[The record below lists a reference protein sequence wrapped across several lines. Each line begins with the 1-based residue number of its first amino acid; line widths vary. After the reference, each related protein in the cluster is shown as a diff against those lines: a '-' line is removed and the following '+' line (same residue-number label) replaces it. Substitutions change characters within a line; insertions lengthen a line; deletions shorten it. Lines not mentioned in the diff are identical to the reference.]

1 MDDEL
6 SLCAELIAADPAA
19 AAERLRLALKRN
31 PLDAQAYRLL
41 AKALEASRDSARNG
55 IVSTI
60 GSGVEARLA
69 QVTQALVA
77 GQLEQAEI
85 ILRPHLR
92 QYPSDAAALRLLA
105 ALAVQLDYEAEA
117 EALLELAVELEP
129 RLHEAKFDLAAIV
142 YRSNRPE
149 RALELLAPVSEAHPR
164 NIDVMNLAAAAL
176 ARAGRE
182 GEAAAAYERSLQD
195 KPDQHRIWMHY
206 GNLLRTLG
214 RTADCVA
221 ALRRAIALRPTFG
234 EAWLSLADLKTV
246 DFVASDLGAM
256 EGALKNEGLTGE
268 DRFHLHLALGRAL
281 ENAKEWGPAFH
292 HYATGNRMYRQ
303 SIDYDADELTEFV
316 RQSIETLTPALFE
329 QAAGKGFLS
338 SDPIF
343 IVGMP
348 RSGSTLVE
356 QILASHPMV
365 EGTMELP
372 EMLDLARTLG
382 SGSSYLD
389 AVARL
394 APASRRKLGEDYV
407 DRTRRYRRSERPR
420 FIDKMP
426 NNWMHIPL
434 IQLILPQA
442 RIIDVR
448 RHPLACGFSNYKQHF
463 LGGHPFSY
471 DLRDIGRTYV
481 DYLSFMRHV
490 DEILPGKVHHLV
502 YEDLI
507 AAPETEIRRLLDHL
521 GLPFD
526 PACLDFHET
535 SRVVRSASAQQVRM
549 PLNRQGL
556 DGWTH
561 FEPFLDDLKE
571 ALGTVLESYRDASA
585 SHPETSP

>member
-1 MDDEL
+1 MNDEL
-6 SLCAELIAADPAA
+6 SLCADLIATDPAA
-19 AAERLRLALKRN
+19 AAERLRLSLKRN
-31 PLDAQAYRLL
+31 PLDAEAYRLL
-41 AKALEASRDSARNG
+41 ARAIKEDRGKARDG

-60 GSGVEARLA
+60 GSSVEARRA
-69 QVTQALVA
+69 QAAQALA
-77 GQLEQAEI
+77 TGDLEQAEI

-92 QYPSDAAALRLLA
+92 VYPSDAVALRLLA
-105 ALAVQLDYEAEA
+105 ALAVELGYEAEA
-117 EALLELAVELEP
+117 EALLEWAVELEP
-129 RLHEAKFDLAAIV
+129 GLHEARFDLAALC
-142 YRSNRPE
+142 YRSNRAE

-164 NIDVMNLAAAAL
+164 NLEVMNLGAAAR

-182 GEAAAAYERSLQD
+182 GEAAASYERSLQD
-195 KPDQHRIWMHY
+195 KPDQHQIWVRY

-214 RTADCVA
+214 RSADCVA
-221 ALRRAIALRPTFG
+221 ALRQAIALSPTYG

-246 DFVASDLGAM
+246 DFAAGDIAAM
-256 EGALKNEGLTGE
+256 ETALEDERLGRE
-268 DRFHLHLALGRAL
+268 DRFYLHLALGRAL
-281 ENAKEWGPAFH
+281 ENAKQWGDAFQ
-292 HYATGNRMYRQ
+292 HYATGNKMHRQ
-303 SIDYDADELTEFV
+303 SIDYDPDQLTDFV
-316 RQSIETLTPALFE
+316 RQSIEVVRPALFE
-329 QAAGKGFLS
+329 QASGEGFPS

-372 EMLDLARTLG
+372 EMLNLARTLG
-382 SGSSYLD
+382 TGSSYVD

-394 APASRRKLGEDYV
+394 PPASRRKLGEDYV
-407 DRTRRYRRSERPR
+407 DRTRRYRRSARPR
-420 FIDKMP
+420 FVDKMP

-442 RIIDVR
+442 RIVDVR

-471 DLRDIGRTYV
+471 DLREIGRYYV
-481 DYLSFMRHV
+481 DYISFMRHM
-490 DEILPGKVHHLV
+490 DDILPGKVHRLV
-502 YEDLI
+502 YEDLV
-507 AAPETEIRRLLDHL
+507 AEPETEIRRLLDHL

-526 PACLDFHET
+526 RACLDFHQT

-556 DGWTH
+556 DGWTD
-561 FEPFLDDLKE
+561 FEPFLDDLKK
-571 ALGTVLESYRDASA
+571 ALGPVLESYRDASA
-585 SHPETSP
+585 RHPETSP

>member
-1 MDDEL
+1 MNDEL
-6 SLCAELIAADPAA
+6 SLCADMIGVDPVG
-19 AAERLRLALKRN
+19 AAERLRLSLKRN
-31 PLDAQAYRLL
+31 PLDAKAYRLL
-41 AKALEASRDSARNG
+41 ARAIEADRGNARDG

-60 GSGVEARLA
+60 GSRVEAGRA
-69 QVTQALVA
+69 RAAQALAA
-77 GQLEQAEI
+77 GDLEQAEI

-92 QYPSDAAALRLLA
+92 NYPSDAVALRLLA
-105 ALAVQLDYEAEA
+105 ALAVELGYAGEA
-117 EALLELAVELEP
+117 EALLEWAVELDP
-129 RLHEAKFDLAAIV
+129 GLHEARFDLAALC
-142 YRSNRPE
+142 YRSNRAE

-164 NIDVMNLAAAAL
+164 NFDVMNLAAAAL

-182 GEAAAAYERSLQD
+182 TEAAASYERSLQG
-195 KPDQHRIWMHY
+195 KPDQHRIWVGY

-221 ALRRAIALRPTFG
+221 ALRKAIGFRPAYG

-246 DFVASDLGAM
+246 DFTASDIAAM
-256 EGALKNEGLTGE
+256 EDALKDEGLGGE
-268 DRFHLHLALGRAL
+268 DRFYLHLALGRAL
-281 ENAKEWGPAFH
+281 ESAEQWGPAFE
-292 HYATGNRMYRQ
+292 HYATGNRMYRR
-303 SIDYDADELTEFV
+303 SIDYDPDKLTAFV
-316 RQSIETLTPALFE
+316 RQSIEVLRPALFE
-329 QAAGKGFLS
+329 QAAGAGFPA

-372 EMLDLARTLG
+372 EMLNLARTLG
-382 SGSSYLD
+382 TGSSYVD

-394 APASRRKLGEDYV
+394 DRASRRKLGEDYV
-407 DRTRRYRRSERPR
+407 ERTRRYRRSGRPR
-420 FIDKMP
+420 FVDKMP

-442 RIIDVR
+442 RIVDVR
-448 RHPLACGFSNYKQHF
+448 RHPLACGLSNYKQHF

-471 DLRDIGRTYV
+471 DLREIGLYYADYV
-481 DYLSFMRHV
+481 EFMRHIDDV
-490 DEILPGKVHHLV
+490 LPGKVHRLI

-507 AAPETEIRRLLDHL
+507 AAPEAEIRRLLDHL

-526 PACLDFHET
+526 RACLDFHET

-549 PLNRQGL
+549 PLNRKGL
-556 DGWTH
+556 EEWTH
-561 FEPFLDDLKE
+561 FAPYLGELKD
-571 ALGTVLESYRDASA
+571 ALGPVLDTYREPPAVR
-585 SHPETSP
+585 